1 MECYKQ
7 KRDEI
12 STYSL
17 RYKSKVACK
26 LRLSIILLYF
36 HDSLYIFLIYQSVAD
51 SLLRNYSI
59 TIVKLEVT
67 GRWIIQAVLQLFLL
81 SIFSDG
87 DKIRHETGPAALIL
101 VRKVDK

>member
-36 HDSLYIFLIYQSVAD
+36 HDSLYIILIYQSVAD

-59 TIVKLEVT
+59 TLVKLEVT
-67 GRWIIQAVLQLFLL
+67 GRWIIFAPKDIAVFDRCQAYLFRLEKEPHGL
-81 SIFSDG
+81 
-87 DKIRHETGPAALIL
+87 
-101 VRKVDK
+101 